1 MSKNHKQK
9 SPAFSFYASNFIA
22 GTLTYSLRERGA
34 YITLLAWQWD
44 HGSIPDEAKARCR
57 VLGCTPREERLVWN
71 TLRDQFSVEDGV
83 LKNHRLECEREK
95 QQKHVELAITFG
107 RQGGKKSQEQRKG
120 GSNPPPTPP
129 QPSSFSLSPSPSP
142 SVSPSQLVERW
153 NTTMTIPIPQVKIL
167 TEKRRRKLLSR
178 IRELPDLEIWTKL
191 FRYINTQEWCRGEGS
206 HSDWTAT
213 LDWLIHSQ
221 DNLVKQLEKM
231 DTPIPVHEPKLTGR
245 LAKIRAGNL
254 ALMGDT
260 K

>member
-1 MSKNHKQK
+1 MSKNHKHT

-34 YITLLAWQWD
+34 YIPLLAWPWD

-57 VLGCTPREERLVWN
+57 VLGCAPREERLVWN
-71 TLRDQFSVEDGV
+71 TLQDQFVVEEGV

-129 QPSSFSLSPSPSP
+129 QPSSFRLSPSLSPS
-142 SVSPSQLVERW
+142 QIVERW

-167 TEKRRRKLLSR
+167 TAQRRRKLLSR

-231 DTPIPVHEPKLTGR
+231 DTPIPVREPKLTGR